1 MADQRGLRDDSVLA
15 DALRGIGAALAVPSG
30 GEAGLPDI
38 AARVRARIVVDGT
51 MRAAPR
57 RGPRWSG
64 IARPFAGLG
73 RVRRG
78 LVLAVVLLIAIAA
91 TAGAVG
97 LGLPGIR
104 IILGPVPTTGPS
116 SAPTETPGTS
126 TSPGARAA
134 PGASLGLGILVLP
147 ADLDR
152 LTAPDVLGFTVRL
165 PADPEVGAP
174 GATYID
180 GARVAMA
187 WPSGPSLPATE
198 TPSVGLVLSQFRGSI
213 DPGSFGKIVGA
224 GTTVERVDVD
234 GASGF
239 WITGELHF
247 FFYEDPDGRIVE
259 ESRRF
264 VGDTLVW
271 TVDDVTYRLETATGL
286 ERALA
291 IAMSLRSP

>member
-1 MADQRGLRDDSVLA
+1 MADRPALGDDSALA
-15 DALRGIGAALAVPSG
+15 EALRGIGAALAVPSG
-30 GEAGLPDI
+30 GDAGLPDI
-38 AARVRARIVVDGT
+38 AARVLARIVVDKT
-51 MRAAPR
+51 IHAAPP
-57 RGPRWSG
+57 RGSRWSG
-64 IARPFAGLG
+64 ITRPFAGLG

-104 IILGPVPTTGPS
+104 IILGPVPSAGPS
-116 SAPTETPGTS
+116 SVPTVIPTTS
-126 TSPGARAA
+126 MSPGVLVA
-134 PGASLGLGILVLP
+134 PGASLGLGMLVLP

-152 LTAPDVLGFTVRL
+152 LTAPDVLGFTVQL

-180 GARVAMA
+180 GARVTTA
-187 WPSGPSLPATE
+187 WPSGPGLPATE

-213 DPGSFGKIVGA
+213 DPGYFGKIVGA

-234 GASGF
+234 SASGF
-239 WITGELHF
+239 WITGDLHF

-291 IAMSLRSP
+291 IAMSLR